1 MHGIALWF
9 TKPTCVKFSNRCH
22 KYNSKSI
29 NQAAEIHKS
38 SPMANNRVHRTSY
51 VAPCPGLQGL
61 FSSSQVVFHV
71 GVSVLDIRN
80 VVKKCAIGRTAISI

>member
-1 MHGIALWF
+1 MVLHSGSQSPRVLNSATGVTNKIQNQSIKQQNF
-9 TKPTCVKFSNRCH
+9 TKAPLWQTIEYTELHN
-22 KYNSKSI
+22 
-29 NQAAEIHKS
+29 
-38 SPMANNRVHRTSY
+38 

-80 VVKKCAIGRTAISI
+80 VVKKCAIGRTDISV